1 MKPKSQHPVALRKK
15 IGGKPKGKNVKAT
28 FLQTI
33 KEEDAEHM
41 SSRGSRRGTE
51 EDNVEELADVPHS
64 KVEDAEPGLGF
75 GTVRDVPTPLK
86 GKPQIAESVND
97 QIVPRTKK

>member
-1 MKPKSQHPVALRKK
+1 
-15 IGGKPKGKNVKAT
+15 
-28 FLQTI
+28 
-33 KEEDAEHM
+33 M
-41 SSRGSRRGTE
+41 SSRNSRHGTE
-51 EDNVEELADVPHS
+51 EDIVKELDAEVPDS

-75 GTVRDVPTPLK
+75 GTVRDIPTPLK